1 MEKIDYQDF
10 LKIAK
15 RFDWTEGSLFEQVDK
30 FMALMRDKYGCIII
44 REKAPGSLT
53 RQYEEPLEVFGMRV
67 PNGVKLDFIVGIDDR
82 KDSEGDLFMIE
93 NNLNTA
99 NIVDYFN
106 ASDATKYVHAS
117 EFFQHLRLH

>member
-15 RFDWTEGSLFEQVDK
+15 RFDWSESDIFEHVDK
-30 FMALMRDKYGCIII
+30 FMAMMRDKYACRIERITDQ
-44 REKAPGSLT
+44 AA
-53 RQYEEPLEVFGMRV
+53 EVFSISV
-67 PNGVKLDFIVGIDDR
+67 PNGVKLDFIVGIDDT
-82 KDSEGDLFMIE
+82 KDSDGELCMIE
-93 NNLNTA
+93 NNINTS
-99 NIVDYFN
+99 NLVLYFN